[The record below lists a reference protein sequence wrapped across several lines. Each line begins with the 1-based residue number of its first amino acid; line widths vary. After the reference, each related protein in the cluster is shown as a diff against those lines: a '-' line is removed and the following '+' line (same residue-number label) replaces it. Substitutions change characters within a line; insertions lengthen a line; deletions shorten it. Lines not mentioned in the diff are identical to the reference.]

1 MILYKLFSKIF
12 SVNVQVDKKG
22 KVVPELKIH
31 ELRAETYNGMVR
43 LLKPGDN
50 LFVVADAPGK

>member
-1 MILYKLFSKIF
+1 MNYKLFSKNF
-12 SVNVQVDKKG
+12 YFNVQVDKKG